1 MEFNGTFL
9 VTIIT
14 FILFVILMNKM
25 LYAPI
30 LAIMED
36 RKSLIDSNYKSAQEN
51 NEKSDELVADMES
64 QLAEARE
71 DARKRYN
78 ESVSEFKEQR
88 SEIVADAQSSA
99 KEELEGARIE
109 LENISND
116 VKNRL
121 KGSMTDLANDI
132 VEKVI
137 GYRSEVQ
144 HFDDDAVNKVLWE
157 K

>member
-14 FILFVILMNKM
+14 FILFVILMNKI

-30 LAIMED
+30 LAIMEE
-36 RKSLIDSNYKSAQEN
+36 RKAFIDGNYQRAKDN
-51 NEKSDELVADMES
+51 DEKSNLLLQEKEEKFL
-64 QLAEARE
+64 EAKE
-71 DARKRYN
+71 DAREKYN
-78 ESVSEFKEQR
+78 ETLEEFKSQKA
-88 SEIVADAQSSA
+88 EIVLNAQNSS
-99 KEELEGARIE
+99 KEN
-109 LENISND
+109 LENSRLELDNVSNE
-116 VKNRL
+116 VKNAL

-144 HFDDDAVNKVLWE
+144 GFDDEVVNNILWE